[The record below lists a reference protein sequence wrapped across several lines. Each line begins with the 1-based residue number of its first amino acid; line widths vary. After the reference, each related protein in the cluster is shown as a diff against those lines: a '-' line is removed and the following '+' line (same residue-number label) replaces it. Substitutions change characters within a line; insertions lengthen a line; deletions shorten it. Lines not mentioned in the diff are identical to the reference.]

1 MESKIRLY
9 IDVLPN
15 EIIVQVLQNIG
26 QSDLRSVLCV
36 NMRCHRIAFQTID
49 SLNINHDLSLSG
61 DNELLRDVQRYKYI
75 TERCK
80 TNQYFEKVVIVN
92 RTNNPVYPTK
102 RYVEEYGSDI
112 VYVRGKTLQ
121 INLCPQFK
129 GTSFIHQDTK
139 FFEKLIKLLFGF
151 CPNVISIDFVGVNL
165 IDKHFQLLSINMLKQ
180 IRILEFKQCK
190 HITNQLM
197 EFISLC
203 CTQLEFLAIKDC
215 INITDAGVLGIVQR
229 CSDIQVF
236 QLNGASV
243 TKLGVCSISEYCY
256 KLKVLVISDCKK
268 IYCEDL
274 GDVSKTFKKLKY
286 LDISSNWERI
296 SDKGIQLL
304 AKNYSLLEY
313 LNISELSHISDI
325 ALFALADY
333 CRNLVSLNI
342 QGCSGV
348 TQKGIT
354 YVIDKC
360 VMITEIYLQRSQ
372 LDKLFAWDPMK
383 RITGFQYLREKYT
396 SLKINK
402 LDADK
407 YMLYR

>member
-1 MESKIRLY
+1 M
-9 IDVLPN
+9 LPN
-15 EIIVQVLQNIG
+15 EIIVQVLQNLG
-26 QSDLRSVLCV
+26 QSDLRSILCL
-36 NMRCHRIAFQTID
+36 NIRYHRIAFQMID
-49 SLNINHDLSLSG
+49 SLNINHDLSISG
-61 DNELLRDVQRYKYI
+61 DDELLRAVQRYKCI
-75 TERCK
+75 TERCE
-80 TNQYFEKVVIVN
+80 TNQYLEKVVIVN

-102 RYVEEYGSDI
+102 PYVEEYGSDI
-112 VYVRGKTLQ
+112 VYVRGKMLQ

-197 EFISLC
+197 EFISLR
-203 CTQLEFLAIKDC
+203 CTHLEFLAIKDC

-256 KLKVLVISDCKK
+256 KLKALVISDCKK

-304 AKNYSLLEY
+304 AKNYSLLQY

>member
-1 MESKIRLY
+1 M
-9 IDVLPN
+9 LPN
-15 EIIVQVLQNIG
+15 EIIVQVFQNLG

-36 NMRCHRIAFQTID
+36 NMRFHRIAFQTID

-75 TERCK
+75 TERCE
-80 TNQYFEKVVIVN
+80 TNKYFEKVVIVN

-102 RYVEEYGSDI
+102 PYVDEYGSDI
-112 VYVRGKTLQ
+112 VYVQGKTLQ
-121 INLCPQFK
+121 INLFPQFK

-139 FFEKLIKLLFGF
+139 FFEKLIKMLCGF

-165 IDKHFQLLSINMLKQ
+165 IDKHFHLLPIYMLKQ
-180 IRILEFKQCK
+180 MRILEFKQCM
-190 HITNQLM
+190 HITNPLM
-197 EFISLC
+197 EFISLY
-203 CTQLEFLAIKDC
+203 CTQLEFLAIKNC
-215 INITDAGVLGIVQR
+215 NNITDAGVLGIVKR
-229 CSDIQVF
+229 CSRIQVF

-256 KLKVLVISDCKK
+256 NLKVLVISNCKK

-274 GDVSKTFKKLKY
+274 GDVSKTFKRLKY

-304 AKNYSLLEY
+304 AKNYTLLEY
-313 LNISELSHISDI
+313 LNISELSNISDI
-325 ALFALADY
+325 ALFAIADY
-333 CRNLVSLNI
+333 CRNIVSLNI

-360 VMITEIYLQRSQ
+360 VMIKEIYLQRSQ
-372 LDKLFAWDPMK
+372 MDKLFAWDPMK

-407 YMLYR
+407 YILYK

>member
-1 MESKIRLY
+1 MESKIRCY
-9 IDVLPN
+9 IDELPN
-15 EIIVQVLQNIG
+15 EIIVQVLQNLG
-26 QSDLRSVLCV
+26 QNDLRSVLCV

-61 DNELLRDVQRYKYI
+61 DNELLREVQRYKYI
-75 TERCK
+75 TERCE
-80 TNQYFEKVVIVN
+80 TNQYFEKVVIAN

-102 RYVEEYGSDI
+102 PYVDEYGSDI
-112 VYVRGKTLQ
+112 VYVQGKTLQ

-129 GTSFIHQDTK
+129 GTAFIHQDTK
-139 FFEKLIKLLFGF
+139 FFEKLIKMLCGF

-165 IDKHFQLLSINMLKQ
+165 IDKHFQLLPINMLKQ
-180 IRILEFKQCK
+180 MRILEFKQCM

-197 EFISLC
+197 EFISLY

-229 CSDIQVF
+229 CSRIQVF

-256 KLKVLVISDCKK
+256 NLKVLVISDCKK

-274 GDVSKTFKKLKY
+274 GDLSKTFKRLKY

-313 LNISELSHISDI
+313 LNISELSNISDI
-325 ALFALADY
+325 ALFAIADY
-333 CRNLVSLNI
+333 CRNIVSLNI

-372 LDKLFAWDPMK
+372 MDKLFAWDPMK

-407 YMLYR
+407 YMLYK

>member
-1 MESKIRLY
+1 MERKISCY
-9 IDVLPN
+9 IDMLPN
-15 EIIVQVLQNIG
+15 EIIVQVLQNLG
-26 QSDLRSVLCV
+26 QSDLRSILCL
-36 NMRCHRIAFQTID
+36 NIRYHRIAFQMID
-49 SLNINHDLSLSG
+49 SLNINHDLSISG
-61 DNELLRDVQRYKYI
+61 DNELLRDVQRYKCI
-75 TERCK
+75 TERCE
-80 TNQYFEKVVIVN
+80 TNQYLEKVVIVN

-165 IDKHFQLLSINMLKQ
+165 IDKHFQLLSINMLKR

-313 LNISELSHISDI
+313 LNISELSNISDI
-325 ALFALADY
+325 ALFAIADY
-333 CRNLVSLNI
+333 CRNIVSLNI

>member
-1 MESKIRLY
+1 MESKIRCY
-9 IDVLPN
+9 IDELPN
-15 EIIVQVLQNIG
+15 EIIVQVLQNLG

-49 SLNINHDLSLSG
+49 SLNINYDLSLSG

-75 TERCK
+75 TERCE

-102 RYVEEYGSDI
+102 PDVDEYGSDI
-112 VYVRGKTLQ
+112 VYVQGKTLQ
-121 INLCPQFK
+121 INLCPRFK

-139 FFEKLIKLLFGF
+139 FFEKLIKMLCGF
-151 CPNVISIDFVGVNL
+151 CPNLISIDIVGVNL
-165 IDKHFQLLSINMLKQ
+165 MDKHFQLLPINMLKQ
-180 IRILEFKQCK
+180 MRILEFKQCM

-197 EFISLC
+197 EFIGLY

-229 CSDIQVF
+229 CNRIQVF

-256 KLKVLVISDCKK
+256 NLKALVISDCKK
-268 IYCEDL
+268 MYCEDL
-274 GDVSKTFKKLKY
+274 GDVSKTFKRLKY

-304 AKNYSLLEY
+304 AKNYNLLEY
-313 LNISELSHISDI
+313 LNISELSNISDI
-325 ALFALADY
+325 ALFAIADY
-333 CRNLVSLNI
+333 CRNIVSLNI

-360 VMITEIYLQRSQ
+360 LMITEIYLQRSQ
-372 LDKLFAWDPMK
+372 MDKLFAWDPMK

-407 YMLYR
+407 YMLYK